1 MGIFNRAYRSKLRQA
16 LVAMIAAQI
25 GLKLNSKRSV
35 LEAYFLFLD
44 LFERYY
50 DDVVMVSVMA
60 VFVPAIT

>member
-60 VFVPAIT
+60 VLPAIT